1 MTNQENNM
9 EDLKE
14 SDDSSVSN
22 DDSISNATSD
32 GVVIGLSKSDEE
44 SQERIEDSDEIKSEG
59 MEC

>member
-1 MTNQENNM
+1 MTNQENNLD
-9 EDLKE
+9 DLKE

-44 SQERIEDSDEIKSEG
+44 SQERIEDSD
-59 MEC
+59 